1 MTTDLELEAE
11 LMIYG
16 ETFGKIGSLKVS
28 RKSNKVE
35 QKIVKLE
42 LDNDFIEDVAKANN
56 ICSIRVTQYG
66 DMRSFIGQSTATID
80 SYGESEDM
88 VDYFDCL
95 DADSQDSQSRVY
107 DLTRKDSFNVD
118 KFRTLAGK
126 GLILKNID
134 QDKSL
139 AFGIFL
145 RKDDEYLTI

>member
-28 RKSNKVE
+28 RKSNSVE

-107 DLTRKDSFNVD
+107 DLTRKDSFNLLSVAPGGVLD
-118 KFRTLAGK
+118 GSNARL
-126 GLILKNID
+126 
-134 QDKSL
+134 
-139 AFGIFL
+139 L
-145 RKDDEYLTI
+145 RHPAITVRQLQQY